1 VVRFPAAPRLSDG
14 VVVLR
19 GPRDAD
25 VEPLAAASLD
35 PQVLRF
41 TRVPDDNSPER
52 VRTFLYDPAAALGAE
67 ESRLW
72 VIADAS
78 EAALGLID
86 IRIERAPG
94 RGDIGYWL
102 GPAGRGRG
110 LMTRAVTL
118 LAAHGFDT
126 LGLARVT
133 IRVAT
138 ENVASQAV
146 AERAGFVREGVLRS
160 YDELKG
166 RREDHVVY
174 SRLPTDA

>member
-1 VVRFPAAPRLSDG
+1 VRFPAAPRLSDG

-19 GPRDAD
+19 GAREGD
-25 VEPLAAASLD
+25 VAPLAAASLD

-41 TRVPDDNSPER
+41 TRVPDDNSPAR
-52 VRTFLYDPAAALGAE
+52 VRAFLYDPAAALGAD

-72 VIADAS
+72 VIAEGD
-78 EAALGLID
+78 EAALGVID
-86 IRIERAPG
+86 LRIERAAR

-110 LMTRAVTL
+110 LMTRAVRLVT
-118 LAAHGFDT
+118 AHGFDAF
-126 LGLARVT
+126 GLARIA

-138 ENVASQAV
+138 DNVASQAV
-146 AERAGFVREGVLRS
+146 AERAGYVCEGVLRS

>member
-1 VVRFPAAPRLSDG
+1 VRFPASPRLSDG

-19 GPRDAD
+19 APRDAD

-52 VRTFLYDPAAALGAE
+52 VRAFLYDPAAALGAD

-72 VIADAS
+72 VIS
-78 EAALGLID
+78 EADEAPLGLID
-86 IRIERAPG
+86 IRVEREPR
-94 RGDIGYWL
+94 RGDVGYWL
-102 GPAGRGRG
+102 SAGGRGRG
-110 LMTRAVTL
+110 LMTRSVRLVT
-118 LAAHGFDT
+118 AHGFDA
-126 LGLARVT
+126 LGLERIA

-138 ENVASQAV
+138 DNAASRAV
-146 AERAGFVREGVLRS
+146 AERAGYVHEGILRS